1 MESENKHSVIP
12 KPRYVMPRDFLNDL
26 FNEEMDNIRS
36 ALAEVRTTDPKT
48 YLRTIVKIGELVI
61 PKTGNIRHDIVNH
74 DLDELAALGRGRDTN
89 YITAEAVDYTDDV
102 DTPSLPPMAHPDI
115 TDSPDDIMNSLSSD

>member
-1 MESENKHSVIP
+1 MENENKHTIIP

-26 FNEEMDNIRS
+26 FNEEMDNIRN
-36 ALAEVRTTDPKT
+36 ALAEVRVTDPKT

-74 DLDELAALGRGRDTN
+74 DLDELAALGRGRDIN
-89 YITAEAVDYTDDV
+89 YITAENVDYIEDEEV
-102 DTPSLPPMAHPDI
+102 PSLPPMAHPDI
-115 TDSPDDIMNSLSSD
+115 TDSPDDIVSSLSND

>member
-1 MESENKHSVIP
+1 MESENKHSIIP

-26 FNEEMDNIRS
+26 FNEEMDNIRN
-36 ALAEVRTTDPKT
+36 ALAEVRATDPKT

-89 YITAEAVDYTDDV
+89 YITAENVDYIEEDI
-102 DTPSLPPMAHPDI
+102 PSLPPMAHPDI
-115 TDSPDDIMNSLSSD
+115 TDSPDDIVSSLSNN